1 MAILTKNAILQ
12 ALAARRITVE
22 PLHFENLGP
31 NSLDLTL
38 GHIIS
43 YYPFVKMN
51 ENGETDRG
59 DTVTIGQLDQ
69 ELRPEDYGHMATRIP
84 TDPSV
89 THIRELPLMD
99 LAHYQDTYQEE
110 IPETGFVIWPG
121 NVYLVKVNE
130 TIWCADLVTEVAGLS
145 RISRAGVS
153 VHQTAARANIGDKC
167 QFVLELTAMYPTV
180 IYPDMRIATA
190 FFLTTE
196 GAIADED
203 RYQGRYMQSKQPN
216 PNIITGYVPDVDLV
230 EKVANLRK
238 KLEEEAMLEEAK
250 YAAEQEEAPVENVP
264 VDGFVDV
271 PATNE
276 ALDKTPES
284 GDTIDMG
291 DVMPGFSAKVVA
303 TEVNGSVAPQEFDAE
318 VIAKDPENE
327 DDASPA

>member
-38 GHIIS
+38 GNMIS
-43 YYPFVKMN
+43 YYPFIKMN
-51 ENGETDRG
+51 EEGGADRG
-59 DTVTIGQLDQ
+59 DTITIGQLDT
-69 ELRPEDYGHMATRIP
+69 ELRPEDYGHMAMRMP
-84 TDPSV
+84 MDPSV
-89 THIRELPLMD
+89 QHIRELPLMD

-110 IPETGFVIWPG
+110 IPETGFVILPG

-153 VHQTAARANIGDKC
+153 IHQTAARANIGDKC

-180 IYPDMRIATA
+180 IYPNMRIATA

-196 GAIADED
+196 GNITDED
-203 RYQGRYMQSKQPN
+203 SYKGRYMQSKQPD

-230 EKVANLRK
+230 EKVALLRQK
-238 KLEEEAMLEEAK
+238 MAEEA
-250 YAAEQEEAPVENVP
+250 AAEDAKSAAEHPEDVATAGQ
-264 VDGFVDV
+264 VDV
-271 PATNE
+271 NIPLENN
-276 ALDKTPES
+276 PES
-284 GDTIDMG
+284 LADIPAPGDVVDMG
-291 DVMPGFSAKVVA
+291 DMMPGFSAQVIS
-303 TEVNGSVAPQEFDAE
+303 TEVDGSVSPEEFGAE
-318 VIAKDPENE
+318 VLSAEAEPVETLE
-327 DDASPA
+327 E

>member
-59 DTVTIGQLDQ
+59 DTVTIGQIDQ

-110 IPETGFVIWPG
+110 IPET
-121 NVYLVKVNE
+121 E
-130 TIWCADLVTEVAGLS
+130 
-145 RISRAGVS
+145 
-153 VHQTAARANIGDKC
+153 
-167 QFVLELTAMYPTV
+167 FVLELTAMYPTV

-271 PATNE
+271 PVANE
-276 ALDKTPES
+276 ALDKTPAP

-291 DVMPGFSAKVVA
+291 DVMPGFSAQVVA

-318 VIAKDPENE
+318 VIAKDPEDENTS
-327 DDASPA
+327 SPA